1 MKKQVRK
8 KDKTSID
15 IFQIKIVSLYGN
27 RKRKELEKWQQRER
41 INQVRE
47 KIKIHMVSEPAWQL
61 RVAVR
66 YYLDVVQRV
75 ERYYLLNKVS
85 QETFLL

>member
-1 MKKQVRK
+1 M
-8 KDKTSID
+8 ID
-15 IFQIKIVSLYGN
+15 IFDSKIVLYYGN
-27 RKRKELEKWQQRER
+27 RKTKGIRKWQQRER

-85 QETFLL
+85 KETFLLGI

>member
-1 MKKQVRK
+1 MMYICAK
-8 KDKTSID
+8 IIL